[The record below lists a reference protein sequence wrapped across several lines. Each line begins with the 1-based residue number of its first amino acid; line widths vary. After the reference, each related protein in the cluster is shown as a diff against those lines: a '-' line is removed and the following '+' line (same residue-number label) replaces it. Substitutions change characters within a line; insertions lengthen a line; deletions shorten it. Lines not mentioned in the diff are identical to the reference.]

1 MHRACT
7 KCVLSEQEVH
17 DIMSCNESLRPTLIS
32 FMGQVSRSQTRRDL
46 YTLRNE
52 SGVLVG
58 KHGELFPS
66 EILNTTDRKLAFEM
80 LAKRS
85 AFSAASRGTCDW
97 ILENLLHRRA

>member
-1 MHRACT
+1 MT
-7 KCVLSEQEVH
+7 
-17 DIMSCNESLRPTLIS
+17 CNESLRPTLIS
-32 FMGQVSRSQTRRDL
+32 FMGQVARSQTRRDL

-66 EILNTTDRKLAFEM
+66 EILNTTNWQVAFQL

-85 AFSAASRGTCDW
+85 AFSAASRGTCNR
-97 ILENLLHRRA
+97 ILRQLSSHR

>member
-1 MHRACT
+1 MPRACT
-7 KCVLSEQEVH
+7 KCVLTEQEVH
-17 DIMSCNESLRPTLIS
+17 DIMTCNESLRPTLIS

-58 KHGELFPS
+58 RHGELFPS
-66 EILNTTDRKLAFEM
+66 EILNTTNRKLAFEM

-85 AFSAASRGTCDW
+85 AFSAASRGTCVW